1 MLIVN
6 LKFFGSFFGCVNTC
20 SRFTVR
26 GLFPHLHRRS
36 PISWVFFS
44 FVIVLHCL
52 FIRWTF
58 SGSPMPVVITETLL
72 ASLKPHALLNH
83 VENPYEDTACGFANI
98 SLVNFRPEAIW
109 IFSVVTRRMYMHRL
123 IDNEHWGSVC
133 FMSNARRTSPH
144 PICLEV
150 LIFHIPELDALGFAS
165 SSLFRLPL
173 MQLPS
178 NYVEMLLDRWLSWR
192 KARFEVNYI
201 VYRFVFTF
209 MDRVIS
215 HGNEML
221 WGLSMKRRKQFRW
234 PLPFGKRW
242 ENHTVPS
249 VPSTY
254 ILSISSSKQCF
265 PIPRTTSFTSKGP
278 SYFYE

>member
-1 MLIVN
+1 MRKHL
-6 LKFFGSFFGCVNTC
+6 LAFHC
-20 SRFTVR
+20 SRAVSALAPPFT
-26 GLFPHLHRRS
+26 HLLG
-36 PISWVFFS
+36 FFS

-52 FIRWTF
+52 FIRWSF

-234 PLPFGKRW
+234 PLPFGCVERITLCQVCQVHIYFPLVQVNNVFRSPEQQASHQKDP
-242 ENHTVPS
+242 HTFMNRAFFFVN
-249 VPSTY
+249 Y
-254 ILSISSSKQCF
+254 F
-265 PIPRTTSFTSKGP
+265 SFS
-278 SYFYE
+278 